1 VARVDQS
8 PPRSG
13 AFETDHVRARDA
25 AWCVETQL
33 RRKPVPIALGI
44 GVEVALHEL
53 RLNESWAINHFD
65 FYDVSQAGL
74 DIAKATATETGI
86 VSKVSL
92 VCSDSV
98 DLPRKHTT

>member
-1 VARVDQS
+1 MN
-8 PPRSG
+8 
-13 AFETDHVRARDA
+13 
-25 AWCVETQL
+25 
-33 RRKPVPIALGI
+33 
-44 GVEVALHEL
+44 L

-74 DIAKATATETGI
+74 DIAKATAAETGI

-98 DLPRKHTT
+98 NLPRKHTT